1 MHFVYVLFSHRDKKL
16 YVGYTTDLDERLKR
30 HSAGNVIATQNRL
43 PLEHIYH
50 ECYQSS
56 VEAKRREKYLKG
68 GNGRE
73 QLKIQ
78 LFETLQRLGY
88 LFRY

>member
-1 MHFVYVLFSHRDKKL
+1 MYYVYVLFSHKDKKL
-16 YVGYTTDLDERLKR
+16 YVGYTTDFDERLKR
-30 HSAGNVIATQNRL
+30 HFSGNVTATQNRL
-43 PLEHIYH
+43 RLEHIYH

-56 VEAKRREKYLKG
+56 AEAKRREKYLKG

-78 LFETLQRLGY
+78 LSETLQRLGY